1 VATLVGC
8 GDRGS
13 SSLEPGRDGE
23 DALDEAL
30 RVLQRREPAARGGLS
45 SHASMV
51 AETLCELGEP
61 VRALARVQDDT
72 STSIEL
78 PGPREAITET
88 TWRAALGRTPDTSS
102 WERNVAR
109 FGDWTAFF
117 AAQLADH
124 PWRGVLTRWLP
135 RLLPG
140 AAAAATHGAIRT
152 AHAVRALER
161 RETPPRVA
169 ELARGLAYWAAS
181 YQELPASREHAPIAT
196 RYDEALRHVPRW
208 SDTHDEPPRGN
219 IVAALDAAATLEGLD
234 RAVSLVDA
242 PSDPDE
248 AFAEIVVAGAGAY
261 LRHGTR
267 HHTIAFVHAVTGPC
281 ALWRLLPYVP
291 APHVDEAV
299 GRAWQLLAAIH
310 AAYARRE
317 DPEPAQPSDVMSGE
331 ELVAAARDDH
341 AIKLTE
347 ALLWAHTLHPDPI
360 LLAAARVNADPE
372 PLRRARD
379 PRAHRA
385 AP

>member
-1 VATLVGC
+1 
-8 GDRGS
+8 
-13 SSLEPGRDGE
+13 
-23 DALDEAL
+23 
-30 RVLQRREPAARGGLS
+30 
-45 SHASMV
+45 MV

-61 VRALARVQDDT
+61 ARALARVEDDT

-78 PGPREAITET
+78 PRARTSITET

-117 AAQLADH
+117 TARLAES
-124 PWRGVLTRWLP
+124 PWRDVLTLWLP

-152 AHAVRALER
+152 AHATRALEL
-161 RETPPRVA
+161 RETAPRIA

-181 YQELPASREHAPIAT
+181 YQELPMSREHAPVAT
-196 RYDEALRHVPRW
+196 RYHDALQHVPRW
-208 SDTHDEPPRGN
+208 SDTHDDPPSGN
-219 IVAALDAAATLEGLD
+219 IVAGLDAAATLEGLD
-234 RAVSLVDA
+234 RATSLVEA

-248 AFAEIVVAGAGAY
+248 AFAGIVVAGARAY

-281 ALWRLLPYVP
+281 ALWRLLPFVP
-291 APHVDEAV
+291 AEHVDEAV
-299 GRAWQLLAAIH
+299 ARAWQLLAAIH
-310 AAYARRE
+310 AAYARSDDREPALPGDVTSRE
-317 DPEPAQPSDVMSGE
+317 D
-331 ELVAAARDDH
+331 LIAAARDDH

-347 ALLWAHTLHPDPI
+347 ALLWAHAMHPDPV
-360 LLAAARVNADPE
+360 LLATARISADPE

-379 PRAHRA
+379 PRARRA